1 MELTGS
7 ILLTL
12 AVAVIVVL
20 FISRPFL
27 QRHPGAAKGFVEEGD
42 EQALAREHERSALMA
57 EHDRVLLALQ
67 ELDFDHGMGKVPEED
82 YPYQRAALL
91 QTGADTLRRLDALQA
106 EIGTAAA
113 VPAEVEDRI
122 EAAVAARRADAAKV
136 PAAAA
141 VAAGVSGGNG
151 SAVDDIEN
159 LIAARKRERTES
171 VVGFCPRCGK
181 PLQKSDKFC
190 PRCGAAV

>member
-1 MELTGS
+1 MELTVS

-20 FISRPFL
+20 FITRPFL
-27 QRHPGAAKGFVEEGD
+27 QRQPGAAKESVEEGGD
-42 EQALAREHERSALMA
+42 QALAREHERSALMA

-91 QTGADTLRRLDALQA
+91 KTGADTLRRLDALQA